1 LRQDPGHAAKSLA
14 EAETGMNW
22 GLGKMPAEPKY
33 DHAVVVAGAGPTGLM
48 LGCELALAGVD
59 VAIVERRP
67 NHDLIGARALG
78 VHSRTIEVLDQRGIA
93 DRFLSQ
99 GYTAQVTR
107 FAGVRL
113 DISDFP
119 TRHPYGLALP
129 QKHIERLLAD
139 WAGELAVPIYRG
151 REVTGI
157 AQDDTGVDVQLSGG
171 PSLRAGYLVGCDGG
185 GSLIRRAASI
195 DFSGSD
201 PTTSSLIAEVEMAEE
216 PEWGIRHDALGVHGV
231 GKLEDGGPIRV
242 MVTEEHLGPTTE
254 PTLRDLSEALIAVY
268 GTDYGIHS
276 PTSISRF
283 TDAARQAASYRDR
296 RVLLAGDAAHVHPPV
311 GGQGL
316 GIGVQDAVNL
326 GWKLAQVVNQ
336 TSPESLLDTYHA
348 ERHPVAARVL
358 RNTMAQTA
366 LGRPD
371 DRVKALNDIIS
382 ELLSMDEPRKRFA
395 AMMSGLDIHY
405 DLGDEHPLLGRRIPD
420 IDLATADGPVRV
432 FALLH
437 DARPLL
443 LNFREPG
450 DVDIGPWANRVRLV
464 DAKYSGAWNLPVLG
478 AVEAPSAT
486 LIRPDGYVAWV
497 GGPLGHEVVDALTA
511 WFGPPAAALTPG
523 PGHWPTP
530 R

>member
-1 LRQDPGHAAKSLA
+1 MR
-14 EAETGMNW
+14 
-22 GLGKMPAEPKY
+22 AEPNY

-67 NHDLIGARALG
+67 NQDLIGARALG
-78 VHSRTIEVLDQRGIA
+78 FHSRTIEVLDQRGIA

-99 GYTAQVTR
+99 GYTAQVTG

-119 TRHPYGLALP
+119 TRHPYGLALS

-185 GSLIRRAASI
+185 GSLIRKAAGI
-195 DFSGSD
+195 DFSGWD
-201 PTTSSLIAEVEMAEE
+201 PTTRSLIAEVEMAEE
-216 PEWGIRHDALGVHGV
+216 PEWGIRHDALGVHGL

-242 MVTEEHLGPTTE
+242 MVTEKHVGPTTV

-405 DLGDEHPLLGRRIPD
+405 DVGDGHPLLGRRIPD

-450 DVDIGPWANRVRLV
+450 DVDIGPWTNRVRLV
-464 DAKYSGAWNLPVLG
+464 DAKYFGAWNLPVLG

-486 LIRPDGYVAWV
+486 LIRPDGYVVWV
-497 GGPLGHEVVDALTA
+497 GGPLGHELVDALTA
-511 WFGPPAAALTPG
+511 WFGPPPAALTPG
-523 PGHWPTP
+523 PGDWPTP